1 LVKNEKPQEIVSCG
15 FFFGFSYAGTTF
27 LSSTTFVSSTQS
39 STCTPATSRMNYTAE
54 PATRTLLAHEQLN
67 VHYGIQEIYGRADP
81 MHELIGTIL
90 SHRTTHANEVTA
102 YRTMRERFPTWEA
115 VRDAPLPDLTDA
127 IRTATYPEVKAAY
140 IQQVLT
146 RIFEERGEANI
157 DFLHELSTE
166 AALQW
171 LTDLPGVGPKTA
183 TLLLLFNFKKPL
195 LPVDTHVYRVTQRV
209 GLIGPKVSA
218 NKAHDLLLSY
228 LPGDATVLFNFHKHF
243 YWHGQRVCT
252 WYEPK
257 CGECVLQT
265 MCNFYQTGRT
275 MVLSSTPVRKRS

>member
-1 LVKNEKPQEIVSCG
+1 MNPLPDLAVKTIQ
-15 FFFGFSYAGTTF
+15 
-27 LSSTTFVSSTQS
+27 
-39 STCTPATSRMNYTAE
+39 
-54 PATRTLLAHEQLN
+54 AHERLN
-67 VHYGIQEIYGRADP
+67 EHYGIQEIYGRADP

-127 IRTATYPEVKAAY
+127 IRTATYPEVKAPY

-146 RIFEERGEANI
+146 RLIVEKGTANI
-157 DFLHELSTE
+157 DFLHDLSTE
-166 AALQW
+166 DALKW

-218 NKAHDLLLSY
+218 NKAHDILLSY
-228 LPGDATVLFNFHKHF
+228 LPADATVLFNFHKHF
-243 YWHGQRVCT
+243 YWHGQRVCS
-252 WYEPK
+252 WDDPK
-257 CGECVLQT
+257 CSECVLQT
-265 MCNFYQTGRT
+265 MCDYYQTGGK
-275 MVLSSTPVRKRS
+275 MELSSTPERKRG